1 MTLQSPKTGETLE
14 LIDGDADGIKR
25 HALDLIE
32 SSEAMDR
39 AADRLEDI
47 CNGTT
52 DLKSEAIATVRE
64 SANEV
69 FPELRK
75 AAIRYN
81 GTGEALKTYAAALG
95 SVQGAFARCTPQG
108 GSDPYAS
115 MSILIDEIEEANTTA
130 ISKRNLEDEAQGL
143 VNEHNGFL
151 GMGEGTDEQKEDAA
165 EGLKEAKSA
174 RESAEDELDELWGKF
189 DGRVSYWEDAY
200 DDAVSNIEK
209 AFEAA
214 GNNDRFL
221 DVFMDILTLVGIGL
235 AIAAFVLTGPLAAA
249 LALIAVAVSVLSLAI
264 EIGKFMNGDGDWLD
278 LSFAIIGLLP
288 FGRIVGKAASS
299 LGKGF
304 GGFFKAMAKSPT
316 KEAKGMV
323 RRSVKATTKQPKK
336 TPIKGEPHQRRQ
348 AREANAAKQDKR
360 RGARN
365 ARKNRYMDGFDDS
378 FTESKWKMFTKY
390 VLDND
395 AAKQRA
401 LADYVLENPRPVSRK
416 AEDWARTVKAQE
428 HNEAVISLYYSIG
441 LPFVDKSIDAVKAEI
456 DKANASK

>member
-1 MTLQSPKTGETLE
+1 MTLQSPKTGQTLE
-14 LIDGDADGIKR
+14 LIDGDADGIER
-25 HALDLIE
+25 HALDLIA

-39 AADRLEDI
+39 AANRLEDI
-47 CNGTT
+47 CNGTS
-52 DLKSEAIATVRE
+52 DLKSEAITAVRE

-81 GTGEALKTYAAALG
+81 GTGEALKTYATALS

-115 MSILIDEIEEANTTA
+115 MRILVDEIQEANTTA
-130 ISKRNLEDEAQGL
+130 TSKRNLEDEAQGL

-151 GMGEGTDEQKEDAA
+151 GMGEGTDDQKEDAA
-165 EGLKEAKSA
+165 DGLKEAKAA
-174 RESAEDELDELWGKF
+174 RESAEEELDELWGKF
-189 DGRVSYWEDAY
+189 DGRVAYWEDAY
-200 DDAVSNIEK
+200 DDAVSNIEN

-214 GNNDRFL
+214 GNNDSFL
-221 DVFMDILTLVGIGL
+221 DTVVEILTWVGIGL
-235 AIAAFVLTGPLAAA
+235 AIAAFLLTGPLAAA

-278 LSFAIIGLLP
+278 LSFAILGLLP
-288 FGRIVGKAASS
+288 FGRIVSKAGSS
-299 LGKGF
+299 LGKGV

-316 KEAKGMV
+316 KQAKGIV
-323 RRSVKATTKQPKK
+323 RNSVKATTKQPKK
-336 TPIKGEPHQRRQ
+336 TPIKGEARQRRQ
-348 AREANAAKQDKR
+348 AREANDAKQDKR
-360 RGARN
+360 QRSRN
-365 ARKNRYMDGFDDS
+365 ARKDRYMDGFDDS
-378 FTESKWKMFTKY
+378 FTKSKWNMFTKY

-416 AEDWARTVKAQE
+416 AEDWARIVKAQE
-428 HNEAVISLYYSIG
+428 HDEAVISLYYSIG
-441 LPFVDKSIDAVKAEI
+441 LPLVDKSIDAVNAEI
-456 DKANASK
+456 DKVNASK